1 MNRFFVIGINAEP
14 WAIGPLGLGR
24 KAGKPYPFIGPN
36 QKMQAYQEAL
46 REQLEG
52 SGVLDGEV
60 EVNLYIWRKI
70 ETMTIAGGR
79 NRKAKVADATNIQK
93 ATEDAIQGVLI
104 TNDRLVRRISTE
116 VMQQDDK
123 TEPCIVIQVRPYV
136 GSTPEFPD
144 EIWDKVD
151 SVAGRPTPDT
161 LFVPLLGESVQG
173 DDSASV
179 F

>member
-1 MNRFFVIGINAEP
+1 MNRFFVIGLNAEP

-24 KAGKPYPFIGPN
+24 KAGKPYPYIGPN
-36 QKMQAYQEAL
+36 QKVQAYQEAL

-70 ETMTIAGGR
+70 ETMLIAGGR
-79 NRKAKVADATNIQK
+79 NRKGKSADATNIQK
-93 ATEDAIQGVLI
+93 ATEDALQGVLI

-116 VMQQDDK
+116 VMQQDEN

-136 GSTPEFPD
+136 GSTPELPD
-144 EIWDKVD
+144 HIWDQVD

-161 LFVPLLGESVQG
+161 LFVPVAGGSTEEV
-173 DDSASV
+173 DSAGV